1 MRVPFKFQ
9 NTHDGTPPTL
19 TPYYEEIS
27 RLASSKWCFI
37 CGKKLSDDLRAEL
50 ELEFPEIF
58 NLCTAQFLWFRAR
71 YQELARTLIPAEE
84 KMIRERV
91 SREEIAKERTWRKR
105 PDGIATKM
113 STETKSGEFC
123 ILEFKRMSDVTDEF
137 DINMLCE
144 PNRWQ
149 KIKTHP

>member
-1 MRVPFKFQ
+1 
-9 NTHDGTPPTL
+9 L

-71 YQELARTLIPAEE
+71 YQELARTLIPAEG
-84 KMIRERV
+84 KMIRGRV
-91 SREEIAKERTWRKR
+91 SRKEIAEERMWRKR
-105 PDGIATKM
+105 PDGVAIKM
-113 STETKSGEFC
+113 ST
-123 ILEFKRMSDVTDEF
+123 D
-137 DINMLCE
+137 E

-149 KIKTHP
+149 KINTHPSDQLLAIPQHNPCGSEHDIKNWHAP